1 MPRLLVHV
9 EGQTEEDFVKM
20 VLAPHLRDSGYSTV
34 SARLLGNARQRIRRD
49 GIRPWDTVR
58 RDILGHLKGDRAALA
73 TTMVDYYGL
82 HKTWPGRT
90 RASRQAT
97 IFERAATVQQAI
109 LKDISKS
116 IECRERFVPYVV
128 MHEFEGLLFSDP
140 DRFAESLGRPVLA
153 ADFRAIREDF
163 STPEDI
169 NDSPHTAPSKRITR
183 LYAKYQKPLMGTQA
197 MELIGLGKVRE
208 ACPLFNQW
216 IVNLEQRARP
226 HG

>member
-9 EGQTEEDFVKM
+9 EGQTEEDFVKK
-20 VLAPHLRDSGYSTV
+20 VLEPHLRDNGYTTV
-34 SARLLGNARQRIRRD
+34 SARLLGNARQRSHRG

-73 TTMVDYYGL
+73 TTMVDNYGL

-90 RASRQAT
+90 EASGLAT

-116 IECRERFVPYVV
+116 IEGRGRFVPYVV

-140 DRFAESLGRPVLA
+140 NLFAKSICKPELA
-153 ADFRAIREDF
+153 AGIQSIREQL
-163 STPEDI
+163 STLEDI
-169 NDSPHTAPSKRITR
+169 NDSPHTAPSKRIKN
-183 LYAKYQKPLMGTQA
+183 LYRGYQKPLLGVQA
-197 MELIGLGKVRE
+197 MQQIGLSKVRA

-216 IVNLEQRARP
+216 IEDLEQRSRP
-226 HG
+226 YG